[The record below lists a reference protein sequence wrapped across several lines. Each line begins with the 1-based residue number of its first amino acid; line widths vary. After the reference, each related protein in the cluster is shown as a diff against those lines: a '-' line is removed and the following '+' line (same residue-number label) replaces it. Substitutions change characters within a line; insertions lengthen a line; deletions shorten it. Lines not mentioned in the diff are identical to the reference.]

1 MLICDDT
8 RQFIIATI
16 DDMQTRLSDDKPV
29 CARLQLTN
37 DWLKLWIDY
46 QYWDMVFHL
55 ERPVE
60 RMLATSELNIF
71 AFTAE
76 YIADALIR
84 DLEEKVDVTEDE

>member
-37 DWLKLWIDY
+37 DWLKLWIGY

-60 RMLATSELNIF
+60 GMLATSELNIF

-76 YIADALIR
+76 HIADALIV
-84 DLEEKVDVTEDE
+84 DIEKRI